1 MRAEAILILIP
12 PSHAEPTDRSP
23 PCPVAHLPT
32 AYRKGFSH
40 QYSAARGTNALR
52 CSVCRYALFCTMV
65 KYATATKQV
74 DQIVQHLKHI
84 PLWLEQWKADTA
96 QQRFATSATSAPG
109 LGHIC
114 AGTRPHLR
122 RGCAGSFICVC
133 TSCWRRRSR
142 RRRTH
147 T

>member
-12 PSHAEPTDRSP
+12 PSPLNPPT
-23 PCPVAHLPT
+23 AHLRAPCLS
-32 AYRKGFSH
+32 YRLLIEGIFARI
-40 QYSAARGTNALR
+40 QCARGTNALR

-109 LGHIC
+109 LAHAETECGHIC
-114 AGTRPHLR
+114 AGTGACRN
-122 RGCAGSFICVC
+122 
-133 TSCWRRRSR
+133 
-142 RRRTH
+142 
-147 T
+147 